1 MAQETQT
8 GALYQP
14 RGGIWEGGS
23 QGRGYM
29 YIDSASLVAQMLK
42 HLSAVRETWFD
53 PWVRKIPWRSKWQP
67 SPVLLP
73 GKSHRRRSLV
83 GYSPWGCKES
93 DTTEQ
98 LHFHFIF
105 WTLSIND
112 MPGIRDVV
120 STLFFLLRRVD
131 IYKHVFNHP

>member
-42 HLSAVRETWFD
+42 RLSAVRETWFD

-73 GKSHRRRSLV
+73 GKSHGWKSLV
-83 GYSPWGCKES
+83 GYSPWGGEES
-93 DTTEQ
+93 DTTE
-98 LHFHFIF
+98 
-105 WTLSIND
+105 
-112 MPGIRDVV
+112 
-120 STLFFLLRRVD
+120 
-131 IYKHVFNHP
+131 

>member
-1 MAQETQT
+1 
-8 GALYQP
+8 
-14 RGGIWEGGS
+14 
-23 QGRGYM
+23 M

-42 HLSAVRETWFD
+42 RLSAVRETWFD

-93 DTTEQ
+93 DTAEQ
-98 LHFHFIF
+98 LHFTHSVYGEGNGTPLQYSCLENPIDGGA
-105 WTLSIND
+105 W
-112 MPGIRDVV
+112 
-120 STLFFLLRRVD
+120 
-131 IYKHVFNHP
+131 